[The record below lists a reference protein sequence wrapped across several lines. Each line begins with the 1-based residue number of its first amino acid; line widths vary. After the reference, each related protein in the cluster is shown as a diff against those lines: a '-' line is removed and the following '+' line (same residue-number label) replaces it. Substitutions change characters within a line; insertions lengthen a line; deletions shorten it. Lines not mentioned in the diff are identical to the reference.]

1 MDTGTDTRRATATAT
16 SEPIGRSGPWTS
28 DVVKQRHESKIH
40 VELLVAVEQGSTRVV
55 RHKIKLQLLKSAEHH
70 DILQDTESGF
80 AADAC
85 QLEAMAVQV

>member
-1 MDTGTDTRRATATAT
+1 MT
-16 SEPIGRSGPWTS
+16 
-28 DVVKQRHESKIH
+28 
-40 VELLVAVEQGSTRVV
+40 VEQGSPRIV

-70 DILQDTESGF
+70 DILQDTGSGF